1 NAVGLGYLLV
11 NAVLGDPWQYP
22 CSLVPRATALKAEI
36 SARLAQ
42 LSAGLDWTG
51 HAPDWAPNASPDELS
66 TLVQSELQQSA
77 QLVLDLKANALISIT
92 SANLQGNLVKELE
105 SADGEIA
112 TLEAARNDLLLKD
125 KLAHFE
131 EVQTYVTRDQS
142 ELDNLQK
149 KLVAYVQA
157 KLNPPSSVS
166 DALKDFGEKL
176 LDFTGAYVSAA
187 KSLDFSTG
195 SGLAKTGKSLY
206 EALDKLVDA
215 MSTEDFACTED
226 TKCLDL

>member
-1 NAVGLGYLLV
+1 
-11 NAVLGDPWQYP
+11 
-22 CSLVPRATALKAEI
+22 
-36 SARLAQ
+36 
-42 LSAGLDWTG
+42 
-51 HAPDWAPNASPDELS
+51 
-66 TLVQSELQQSA
+66 
-77 QLVLDLKANALISIT
+77 
-92 SANLQGNLVKELE
+92 
-105 SADGEIA
+105 
-112 TLEAARNDLLLKD
+112 
-125 KLAHFE
+125 
-131 EVQTYVTRDQS
+131 
-142 ELDNLQK
+142 
-149 KLVAYVQA
+149 QA

-226 TKCLDL
+226 TKCLDLIHNLDQARLDLHAARQALQVALYALQAEQAEEALFDARRTLSKDIARIFQGNQFVVRDFDALARAGKYLCRYDRMVTDNAAADLHSLKRSAALWDVPMPLAEETSYDGAGGKYNFDFLQFLDSDCKSLGCTLWGDFNQFLAARATQGILPP